1 MLPAR
6 ERGESFAEYM
16 GWAAKIA
23 NPFARAPEENRAGS
37 PATLP
42 EQRVGSGAVRGGL
55 AAVGGHPRDF
65 RFEQGDAF
73 VEFGLRVGA
82 EILGREVRCRVSFGA
97 RAIGFFHLVAPSGR
111 SGLLSIGKA
120 GIWRSHVVNATSIRG
135 IAVMVAGSG
144 NTLPESMTAIVFD
157 TPGAPDVLAPGTVP
171 LPRLRPDDV
180 LIKVAYA
187 GVNRPDCLQRAG
199 AYPPPPGASPLL
211 GLEVSG
217 EIVAVGTEVPRE
229 MIGQFVAA
237 LTPGGGYAEY
247 CAAHWQHTLPVPE
260 GMLLSE
266 AAALPETLFT
276 VWHNLF
282 ERGLAR
288 DGESVL
294 IHGGTSGIGTTAIM
308 LAKAFG
314 MQVIVTCGDTAKCA
328 AATRIGAD
336 LAINYREADFVE
348 AVLAHT
354 GGKGVNVVL
363 DMVSGDYVPRNLK
376 CLAEDGR
383 HVTIAVLGGA
393 KADINMAVVMMR
405 RLTLTGSTL
414 RPRSDSF
421 KAALADE
428 IADNAWPLFCDG
440 ELSPVMDMTFPLAE
454 AAAAHAR
461 MEAGAHVGKIVLEV
475 AGG

>member
-1 MLPAR
+1 MV
-6 ERGESFAEYM
+6 GEI
-16 GWAAKIA
+16 AA
-23 NPFARAPEENRAGS
+23 
-37 PATLP
+37 
-42 EQRVGSGAVRGGL
+42 
-55 AAVGGHPRDF
+55 D
-65 RFEQGDAF
+65 
-73 VEFGLRVGA
+73 
-82 EILGREVRCRVSFGA
+82 
-97 RAIGFFHLVAPSGR
+97 
-111 SGLLSIGKA
+111 
-120 GIWRSHVVNATSIRG
+120 
-135 IAVMVAGSG
+135 
-144 NTLPESMTAIVFD
+144 LPESMAAIGFAA
-157 TPGAPDVLAPGTVP
+157 PGGPDVLRIETLP

-180 LIKVAYA
+180 LIRVAYA

-217 EIVAVGTEVPRE
+217 EIVAVGSEVPRE
-229 MIGQFVAA
+229 MIGQMVAA

-247 CAAHWQHTLPVPE
+247 CAVHWQHCLPVPE
-260 GMLLSE
+260 GMMLAD

-288 DGESVL
+288 DGETVL
-294 IHGGTSGIGTTAIM
+294 VHGGTSGIGTMAIM

-314 MQVIVTCGDTAKCA
+314 MGVIVTCGAAAKCA

-348 AVLAHT
+348 AVMAHT
-354 GGKGVNVVL
+354 DGRGVHVVL

-393 KADINMAVVMMR
+393 KADINMAVVMMK

-414 RPRSDSF
+414 RPRTDRF

-428 IADNAWPLFCDG
+428 IADNAWPLFAEG

-461 MEAGAHVGKIVLEV
+461 MEAGEHIGKIVLEL